1 MDKKD
6 IYKLRQELAKE
17 EERVDKAKTKRAIIA
32 ILIIGAVFFLLAV
45 KSNEIKNIKDFI
57 ITLIA
62 CVFGAGIYFYVSI
75 LVFTPLVSMAQSDN
89 ARIKYL
95 KKQIDEFERRK
106 ARNEKR
112 KARIAMI
119 EKLYPNENSWK
130 EIVELLDEEEEVGK
144 ALAEEKRM
152 AELWGDE

>member
-1 MDKKD
+1 
-6 IYKLRQELAKE
+6 
-17 EERVDKAKTKRAIIA
+17 
-32 ILIIGAVFFLLAV
+32 
-45 KSNEIKNIKDFI
+45 
-57 ITLIA
+57 
-62 CVFGAGIYFYVSI
+62 
-75 LVFTPLVSMAQSDN
+75 MAQSDD

-106 ARNEKR
+106 ARDEKR

-130 EIVELLDEEEEVGK
+130 EIVELLDEEEEADK

>member
-144 ALAEEKRM
+144 ALAE
-152 AELWGDE
+152 

>member
-1 MDKKD
+1 MSNL

-17 EERVDKAKTKRAIIA
+17 EERVDRAKTKRAIIA

-45 KSNEIKNIKDFI
+45 ESNAIKNIKDFI
-57 ITLIA
+57 LTLIA
-62 CVFGAGIYFYVSI
+62 CVFGAGIFFYI
-75 LVFTPLVSMAQSDN
+75 GLLVFSPLVSMAQSDD

-106 ARNEKR
+106 ARDEKR

-130 EIVELLDEEEEVGK
+130 EIVELLDEEEEADK